1 MAPGARGVK
10 PADVAPSAPCPSRLL
25 SKSFVLT
32 KLFLL
37 FTVVPAI
44 DLYLLIK
51 IGGYIGAGPAL
62 ALAVGVGLVGAWL
75 ARREGVRVL
84 REWQAAVVRGEMP
97 REGVTSS
104 LLVLVGGVMLI
115 APGFLTDII
124 GLLLLIPPTRRLVA
138 NWLAAYARK
147 QLEAHTVE
155 MVGGVVDESL
165 GGMSKGRPRG
175 NVIDVDARGPE

>member
-1 MAPGARGVK
+1 MPPGARRVK
-10 PADVAPSAPCPSRLL
+10 PAEVAPSGFFSSRLL
-25 SKSFVLT
+25 FESFVLT

-115 APGFLTDII
+115 APGFITDII
-124 GLLLLIPPTRRLVA
+124 GLLLLIPPTRRIVA
-138 NWLAAYARK
+138 DWLAAYARK
-147 QLEAHTVE
+147 QLEAHTVQ
-155 MVGGVVDESL
+155 MVTGAAE
-165 GGMSKGRPRG
+165 RPRS
-175 NVIDVDARGPE
+175 NVIDVDAREPE

>member
-75 ARREGVRVL
+75 ARREG
-84 REWQAAVVRGEMP
+84 QAAVVRGEMP

>member
-1 MAPGARGVK
+1 
-10 PADVAPSAPCPSRLL
+10 
-25 SKSFVLT
+25 VLA
-32 KLFLL
+32 KLFIL

-51 IGGYIGAGPAL
+51 IGGIIGAGPAL
-62 ALAVGVGLVGAWL
+62 AIAIGVGLLGAWV

-104 LLVLVGGVMLI
+104 LLVLVGGVLLI
-115 APGFLTDII
+115 APGFLTDIL

-138 NWLAAYARK
+138 SWLAAWAQKR
-147 QLEAHTVE
+147 LEAHTVE
-155 MVGGVVDESL
+155 MVGGVADEAL
-165 GGMSKGRPRG
+165 GGAIMGRPRG
-175 NVIDVDARGPE
+175 KVIDVNAREPE